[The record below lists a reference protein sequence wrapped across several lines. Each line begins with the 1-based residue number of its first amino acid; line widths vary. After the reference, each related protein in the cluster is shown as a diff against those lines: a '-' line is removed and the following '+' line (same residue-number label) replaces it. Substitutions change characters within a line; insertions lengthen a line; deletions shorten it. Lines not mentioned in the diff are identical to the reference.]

1 MALTRHQ
8 LALGL
13 GSAAIILAVVA
24 GLWLGDRS
32 RQSQTAK
39 PSSIPVTSA
48 PGTLPSSIEAP
59 FSSLLSPQPLSTV
72 APPSLHAL
80 KTGPQAANAP
90 TTADTTPPR
99 PPASSDAKAN
109 DVPKAREIDA
119 LRLRRLMDQ
128 GVATY
133 AKSSS
138 QAAQTKGA
146 ALIYLS
152 AIGGYRPARD
162 LLAHNFPLSNAVR
175 TVVPAEDAV
184 RYAVVGFANPTPG
197 EDVIRVFRAIV
208 QHYAQAKALREFSQ
222 LLLEALRDDRR
233 LHFNH
238 ALDKITDVLERVPG
252 GCAALASALS
262 ETLRPIESEGTCSAG
277 VMDALVEFL
286 TKTRPSTREAD
297 LRARAL
303 ELLTTMDAKP

>member
-1 MALTRHQ
+1 MALTQHQ
-8 LALGL
+8 IGLGL
-13 GSAAIILAVVA
+13 GFAVIILSVVT

-32 RQSQTAK
+32 RQTLAAK
-39 PSSIPVTSA
+39 TGSMPAPSAS
-48 PGTLPSSIEAP
+48 GTLPSSTDAP
-59 FSSLLSPQPLSTV
+59 PSILLTQRPLSTV
-72 APPSLHAL
+72 APPNLHGL
-80 KTGPQAANAP
+80 KTGVQTVNPATP
-90 TTADTTPPR
+90 ADTPPPS
-99 PPASSDAKAN
+99 PPASPDAKAK

-128 GVATY
+128 GVAAY

-138 QAAQTKGA
+138 QEAQTKAA

-162 LLAHNFPLSNAVR
+162 LVAHNFPLSKAVR

-184 RYAVVGFANPTPG
+184 RYAVVGFANATPG
-197 EDVIRVFRAIV
+197 DEVIRVFRAIV
-208 QHYAQAKALREFSQ
+208 QHYAQTKALREFAQ

-252 GCAALASALS
+252 GCAALASVLS
-262 ETLRPIESEGTCSAG
+262 ETLRPIQSDGTCSG
-277 VMDALVEFL
+277 LVIDALVEFL

-297 LRARAL
+297 LRARAQ
-303 ELLTTMDAKP
+303 ELLTEMDIKP